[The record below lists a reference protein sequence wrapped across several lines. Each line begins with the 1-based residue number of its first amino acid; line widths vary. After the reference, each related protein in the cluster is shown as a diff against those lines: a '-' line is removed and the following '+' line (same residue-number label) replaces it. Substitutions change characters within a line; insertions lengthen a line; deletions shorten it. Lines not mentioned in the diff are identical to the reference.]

1 MSKRPV
7 AALFVTVAA
16 LVLLLNFKTPDVTAI
31 AAGTSG
37 LAVVATPAAT
47 SATSGTSLAGT
58 TDTTAVS
65 QATATP
71 AASSSSGTSSSGSS
85 SSAAASAGTFTGSVV
100 DTRYGPVQVQVTVS
114 GGTITAVEALQYP
127 STDPH
132 SSRIN
137 ATAIPALVQEALQA
151 QSAQVNSVSG
161 ATYTSEAFMQSLQSA
176 LDAAHA

>member
-16 LVLLLNFKTPDVTAI
+16 LVLLLNFRTPDVTAI

-37 LAVVATPAAT
+37 MAVVATPAAT
-47 SATSGTSLAGT
+47 SAISGTSLAGT
-58 TDTTAVS
+58 SDTTAVS

-71 AASSSSGTSSSGSS
+71 AASSGSATSSSG
-85 SSAAASAGTFTGSVV
+85 AASAGTFTGSVV
-100 DTRYGPVQVQVTVS
+100 DTRYGPVQVQVTIAA
-114 GGTITAVEALQYP
+114 GTITAVEAVQYP

-151 QSAQVNSVSG
+151 QSAQVNTISG
-161 ATYTSEAFMQSLQSA
+161 ATYTSGAFAQSLQSA
-176 LDAAHA
+176 LDAAQA